1 MSTVDFDVVIIGLGP
16 SGGTLANLLA
26 MNNLSILILEKEA
39 SIYNLPRAVHFDDEV
54 MRVFNTI
61 GITKSLKK
69 KLIINKGTK
78 FINEKGE
85 LLLDWPRPKVITEN
99 GWYPSYRFHQPD
111 LERSLRH
118 KLKRFEKVTI
128 SQNSEVYNTIN
139 HKNFS
144 VLSSSFKAISHL
156 LLFPTFLQYVAGLF
170 ELQYCIV
177 LSGKFVFLV
186 FKIRSMTAQRCS
198 KPRCSISLFICFL
211 RKELAPSQP
220 ITYLDFTEKICLVFI
235 FLY

>member
-1 MSTVDFDVVIIGLGP
+1 MSTVDYDVVIIGLGP

-61 GITKSLKK
+61 GITKSLTK

-78 FINEKGE
+78 FVNEKGE

-111 LERSLRH
+111 LERSLRY
-118 KLKRFEKVTI
+118 KLKRFGKVII
-128 SQNSEVYNTIN
+128 SQNSEVYKTIN

-144 VLSSSFKAISHL
+144 IIEYKNLKTKQIFSVKSK
-156 LLFPTFLQYVAGLF
+156 YV
-170 ELQYCIV
+170 IV
-177 LSGKFVFLV
+177 CDGANS
-186 FKIRSMTAQRCS
+186 
-198 KPRCSISLFICFL
+198 FL
-211 RKELAPSQP
+211 R
-220 ITYLDFTEKICLVFI
+220 
-235 FLY
+235 